1 MIQTLKKFRG
11 GPDQANFGGASL
23 ETFSGEALLTKSPCN
38 LTAEYLK
45 LLNLPPALELLGFL
59 GLLLPLG
66 KDLGVL
72 GGGQPEIQDSMNRG
86 LARSM

>member
-1 MIQTLKKFRG
+1 M
-11 GPDQANFGGASL
+11 GGASP
-23 ETFSGEALLTKSPCN
+23 ETFSGEAQLKESPSD

-66 KDLGVL
+66 KDLRVL
-72 GGGQPEIQDSMNRG
+72 SRSQPGGGSGKTLFVQLQGGHWG
-86 LARSM
+86 LIKY